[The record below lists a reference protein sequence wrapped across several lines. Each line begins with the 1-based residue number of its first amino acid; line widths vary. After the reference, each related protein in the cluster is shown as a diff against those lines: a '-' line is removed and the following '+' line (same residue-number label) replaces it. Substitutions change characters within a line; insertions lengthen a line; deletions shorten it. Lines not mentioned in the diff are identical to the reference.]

1 MIRSR
6 LPQAATVLSV
16 MKTSALLA
24 AAAFATLVS
33 LAISSLGLVALI
45 LAAGGQHF
53 GASLIMRTLFGVIPD
68 AMIALGIT
76 GVFAALV
83 LIVLPSQSGR
93 RG

>member
-6 LPQAATVLSV
+6 IPQATTVVSV
-16 MKTSALLA
+16 LKTSALIG

-33 LAISSLGLVALI
+33 VAVCSLGLVAL
-45 LAAGGQHF
+45 LFAAGGQHF
-53 GASLIMRTLFGVIPD
+53 GASLIMRTLIGVIPD

-83 LIVLPSQSGR
+83 LIALPSQPER